1 MERGRG
7 AGAGGPLDP
16 SLLTLANQAR
26 AGNTEPQVPL
36 FTDDL
41 TGKIAV
47 NKGLCPI
54 GEGR

>member
-1 MERGRG
+1 MNEDTQKWG
-7 AGAGGPLDP
+7 D
-16 SLLTLANQAR
+16 
-26 AGNTEPQVPL
+26 TEPQVPL